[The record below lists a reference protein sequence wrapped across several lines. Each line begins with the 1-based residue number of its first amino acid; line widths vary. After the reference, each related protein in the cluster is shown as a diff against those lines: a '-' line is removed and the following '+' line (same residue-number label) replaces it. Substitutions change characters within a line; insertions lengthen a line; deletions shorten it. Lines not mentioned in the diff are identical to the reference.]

1 MKIFNFFLS
10 GRLFVCSF
18 ILFSQFIPVIN
29 GQITG
34 KPNIVFILIDDLGYG
49 DIGCYGNRKNQTP
62 HIDELA
68 RKGMR
73 FTDYHANGPMCSP
86 TRASFLTGKYQY
98 RFGRKFESALDG
110 SMNGP
115 DNGLPLSAYTIAEAL
130 KNSGY
135 TTALYGKWHLGY
147 KPPLLPGNQ
156 GFDDY
161 IGSAYGDGDH
171 FTHVD
176 RLGNADW
183 WHNDSLRPE
192 NGYSVD
198 LITKHSVNF
207 IRRNSYRPFFL
218 FVSHL
223 AIHFPWQ
230 GPEDP
235 PQRIAG
241 QDYQQDKW
249 GIIPNR
255 KNVGKHIKSMV
266 ESVDESVGEIISAL
280 KEAGVEKNT
289 LVIFSSDNGG
299 YTEYKAG
306 GFENISSNGPFR
318 GQKGDV
324 YEGGHRV
331 PFIAYWPGKIGE
343 GIVNNNLIMTMDLF
357 PSFLMLADKK
367 VPDSLKLD
375 GVSILPTLFENKK
388 LDQRIVCWKI
398 RKDKAIRK
406 GNWKLDITE
415 NALTQLFN
423 LDSDPGENKNLASQY
438 PELVKRLMVEYSIW
452 EKDVTS
458 NYGIIK

>member
-1 MKIFNFFLS
+1 MKALHFCLKNK
-10 GRLFVCSF
+10 LFISCF
-18 ILFSQFIPVIN
+18 ILWPRFIPVAC
-29 GQITG
+29 GQVAD
-34 KPNIVFILIDDLGYG
+34 KPNIVFILIDDMGYG
-49 DIGCYGNRKNQTP
+49 DVGCYGNKENQTP

-68 RKGMR
+68 GKGMR

-98 RFGRKFESALDG
+98 RFGREFETALDG
-110 SMNGP
+110 SMHGP

-135 TTALYGKWHLGY
+135 ATAIYGKWHLGY
-147 KPPLLPGNQ
+147 KPPLLPPGQ
-156 GFDDY
+156 GFDEY

-192 NGYSVD
+192 KGYSVD
-198 LITKHSVNF
+198 IITDHSVNF
-207 IRRNSYRPFFL
+207 IQQNSRRPFFL

-241 QDYQQDKW
+241 KDYREEKW
-249 GIIPNR
+249 GIIPDR
-255 KNVGKHIKSMV
+255 HNVKKHIRAMV
-266 ESVDESVGEIISAL
+266 ESVDKSVGKIIAAL
-280 KEAGVEKNT
+280 RDAGIEKNT

-299 YTEYKAG
+299 YTEYKSG
-306 GFENISSNGPFR
+306 GFRNISSNGPFR

-331 PFIAYWPGKIGE
+331 PFIAYWPDKING
-343 GIVNNNLIMTMDLF
+343 GTVNNSLIMTMDMF
-357 PSFLMLADKK
+357 PTFLMLANNK
-367 VPDSLKLD
+367 VPDSLKPD
-375 GVSILPTLFENKK
+375 GKNILPVLFGNKK
-388 LDQRIVCWKI
+388 SARRTVCWKI
-398 RKDKAIRK
+398 RNNKAIRK
-406 GNWKLDITE
+406 GRWKLDVTE
-415 NALTQLFN
+415 SKGTELFD
-423 LDSDPGENKNLASQY
+423 LDSDPGESKNLAVQY
-438 PELVKRLMVEYSIW
+438 PRLVKKLMAEYTIW
-452 EKDVTS
+452 EKEVTA
-458 NYGIIK
+458 NYKVEK